1 MTGLMRDLKSV
12 PVRLTTEK
20 RQRKYVIVRNV
31 LRLEEITKRA
41 DYDYIKSTFV
51 K

>member
-1 MTGLMRDLKSV
+1 MKDLKSV
-12 PVRLTTEK
+12 PTRLITEK
-20 RQRKYVIVRNV
+20 RQRKYLIVRNV

-41 DYDYIKSTFV
+41 GYDYIKLIFV